1 MSTKVMAV
9 NAGSSSLKFKLY
21 QMPEEIVICS
31 GIADRIGHDDGI
43 FKISY
48 DSKTKKKVIPLPD
61 HRVAVKLLLD
71 DLIDLQIVQSL
82 SEIQAIGHRVVQGG
96 KYFSDSVLFDLATA
110 EKIESLIPLA
120 PLHNH
125 AHLIGYQAFKD
136 ALPDTPAVAVFD
148 TAFHQTM
155 VAQDYLFPIPYRY
168 FEKYDIRRYGA
179 HGTSHQYLGL
189 EAEEFLP
196 GVEHPRVISC
206 HIGSGA
212 SITAIKDRKC
222 VATSMGL
229 TPLGGIMMGTRTG
242 DIDPSVMM
250 YACKMTGKDVY
261 EMYQIFNHKSGMLGV
276 SGISNDTRD
285 IEEATEKGDERAII
299 TNQLFARRVADYIGQ
314 YFVRL
319 GGADIIV
326 FSAGIGENSG
336 YYRQLIIDEI
346 KDALGITYDKE
357 KNLPLRG
364 EKALISLPDSRVKV
378 AIIPTDEEIMI
389 ARDCVRI
396 LKL

>member
-31 GIADRIGHDDGI
+31 GIVDRIGHDDGI

-71 DLIDLQIVQSL
+71 ALIDLQIVQSL

>member
-71 DLIDLQIVQSL
+71 ALIDLQIVQSL

-136 ALPDTPAVAVFD
+136 ALPDTPAIAVFD

>member
-48 DSKTKKKVIPLPD
+48 DSKTKKKVIPLRD

-71 DLIDLQIVQSL
+71 ALIDLQIVQSL

-136 ALPDTPAVAVFD
+136 ALPDTPAIAVFD

>member
-61 HRVAVKLLLD
+61 HRVAVKLLLNA
-71 DLIDLQIVQSL
+71 LIDLQIVQSL

>member
-1 MSTKVMAV
+1 M
-9 NAGSSSLKFKLY
+9 
-21 QMPEEIVICS
+21 
-31 GIADRIGHDDGI
+31 
-43 FKISY
+43 
-48 DSKTKKKVIPLPD
+48 
-61 HRVAVKLLLD
+61 
-71 DLIDLQIVQSL
+71 
-82 SEIQAIGHRVVQGG
+82 
-96 KYFSDSVLFDLATA
+96 
-110 EKIESLIPLA
+110 
-120 PLHNH
+120 
-125 AHLIGYQAFKD
+125 
-136 ALPDTPAVAVFD
+136 
-148 TAFHQTM
+148 
-155 VAQDYLFPIPYRY
+155 
-168 FEKYDIRRYGA
+168 GA
-179 HGTSHQYLGL
+179 WNFTSILGL

-357 KNLPLRG
+357 KIFHYG
-364 EKALISLPDSRVKV
+364 VKSLISLPDSRVKSQSSH
-378 AIIPTDEEIMI
+378 
-389 ARDCVRI
+389 
-396 LKL
+396 

>member
-61 HRVAVKLLLD
+61 HRVAVKLLLNA
-71 DLIDLQIVQSL
+71 LIDLQIVQSL

-136 ALPDTPAVAVFD
+136 ALPDTPAIAVFD

>member
-21 QMPEEIVICS
+21 QMPEEIVICN

-71 DLIDLQIVQSL
+71 ALIDLQIVQSL